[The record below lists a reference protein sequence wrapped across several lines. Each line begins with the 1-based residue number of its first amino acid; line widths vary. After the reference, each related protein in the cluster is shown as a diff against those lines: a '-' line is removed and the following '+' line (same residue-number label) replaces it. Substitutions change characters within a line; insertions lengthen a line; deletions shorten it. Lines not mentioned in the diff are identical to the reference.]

1 MGIKLVSQPLIEKAV
16 KTCGLEDF
24 GGDTF
29 KLGLEAL
36 IRSLNNDLDLTEA
49 LPDIFNR

>member
-29 KLGLEAL
+29 KLGSGGADSFPE
-36 IRSLNNDLDLTEA
+36 
-49 LPDIFNR
+49 